1 MSESAPKKPREFVDK
16 PVFRLADP
24 ENPVMYSTWS
34 NMADGL
40 SGAQGYKPSVLP
52 QKHDDSELTRRLREI
67 GAKLIRD
74 RDASLRKVVNE
85 VTPEEWNAGYDPHI
99 EEADIKFYDALDELK
114 TTWKRMQ
121 PDDRKQEYRH
131 IKALYDGLD
140 DLSKKNY
147 APEMDYLD
155 RTKSAP

>member
-24 ENPVMYSTWS
+24 ASPVMYSTWS

-40 SGAQGYKPSVLP
+40 SGSQGDKPSVLP
-52 QKHDDSELTRRLREI
+52 GKSSAAEQLMRRLNE
-67 GAKLIRD
+67 GYNAKLED
-74 RDASLRKVVNE
+74 
-85 VTPEEWNAGYDPHI
+85 
-99 EEADIKFYDALDELK
+99 ADIRFYDALDELK
-114 TTWKRMQ
+114 TTWKRMNQ
-121 PDDRKQEYRH
+121 DEKRQEYRH
-131 IKALYDGLD
+131 IKAIYDGLD
-140 DLSKKNY
+140 DISKQNY